1 MITDAQLIE
10 LLDLDGYLGT
20 DLPDWMMTDLGV
32 LVAKG
37 DVTVGEFVLALQYV
51 LENS

>member
-1 MITDAQLIE
+1 MVTDEHMLAS
-10 LLDLDGYLGT
+10 LGF
-20 DLPDWMMTDLGV
+20 DYPDADMPRWMMTELGV

-37 DVTVGEFVLALQYV
+37 DVTVGEFVLALQHT